1 MSHTDSFNERYFS
14 SLLKTMYQRGIQ
26 LRTPRKPYSE
36 HRQIVDSWPKNI
48 DTAAKILKSK
58 NEISVDLTLKGDEAA
73 AQFSRL
79 KQNANYF
86 NDIIGGKVD
95 WKDEL
100 PKERQIVAVLAADP
114 MDETDWPR
122 QHAWL
127 AAKLI
132 AFRIAFELAIE
143 TRDPKTN
150 AEGQRFPRKSGRG

>member
-1 MSHTDSFNERYFS
+1 MSDNDRFNQRYFS
-14 SLLKTMYQRGIQ
+14 SLLQTMDQRGIQ
-26 LRTPRKPYSE
+26 LRSLRKPYSE

-86 NDIIGGKVD
+86 NAIIGGNVE
-95 WKDEL
+95 WKDDL
-100 PKERQIVAVLAADP
+100 PKERQIFAVLPADP
-114 MDETDWPR
+114 TDETDWPR

-127 AAKLI
+127 AARLI
-132 AFRIAFELAIE
+132 AFRIAFEPAIE
-143 TRDPKTN
+143 T
-150 AEGQRFPRKSGRG
+150 ES

>member
-1 MSHTDSFNERYFS
+1 MSPSDSLNERYFS
-14 SLLKTMYQRGIQ
+14 SLLQIMHQRGIQ

-36 HRQIVDSWPKNI
+36 HRQVVDSWPKNI

-58 NEISVDLTLKGDEAA
+58 NEISVDLTLKGNEAA
-73 AQFSRL
+73 AHFSRL

-100 PKERQIVAVLAADP
+100 PKERQVVTVLSANP
-114 MDETDWPR
+114 TDEKDWPR

-132 AFRIAFELAIE
+132 AFRIAFEPAIE
-143 TRDPKTN
+143 MGEPKMDPK
-150 AEGQRFPRKSGRG
+150 GQ

>member
-1 MSHTDSFNERYFS
+1 MSHCDPFNERYFS
-14 SLLKTMYQRGIQ
+14 SLLRTMDQRGIQ
-26 LRTPRKPYSE
+26 LRTRRKAYSE

-73 AQFSRL
+73 ARFSRL
-79 KQNANYF
+79 KQDANYF

-95 WKDEL
+95 WNDEL
-100 PKERQIVAVLAADP
+100 PKERQIVTVLPADP
-114 MDETDWPR
+114 TDEKDWPR

-132 AFRIAFELAIE
+132 AFRIAFEPAIE
-143 TRDPKTN
+143 ARILKQMQS
-150 AEGQRFPRKSGRG
+150 GQ